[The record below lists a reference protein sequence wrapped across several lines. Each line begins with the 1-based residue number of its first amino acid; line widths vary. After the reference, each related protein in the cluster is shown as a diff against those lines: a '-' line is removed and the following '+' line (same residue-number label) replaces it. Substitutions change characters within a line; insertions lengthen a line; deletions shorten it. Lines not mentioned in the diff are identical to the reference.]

1 VKLLLVED
9 SPRLQDSIS
18 RGLRN
23 SGHLVDLA
31 DDGHRAL
38 AMALAR
44 AYDAIVLDLMLPGL
58 DGMSV
63 LQELRKRGKH
73 TLVLILTAK
82 SSVGDRVRGLRSGAD
97 DYLCKPFSFDELLAR
112 IETLGRRLADKRG
125 DCLSV
130 GDLVI
135 DLAAKTVERSGE
147 PIGLAPREYRL
158 LEHLAR
164 RRGNLVSRAE
174 LEEHLYDQDNQV
186 WSNAV
191 DSAIC
196 ALRAKIDR
204 GRARKLIHTRR
215 GFGYLLGELEQQD
228 VETE

>member
-1 VKLLLVED
+1 M
-9 SPRLQDSIS
+9 
-18 RGLRN
+18 RN
-23 SGHLVDLA
+23 SGHLVDVA
-31 DDGHRAL
+31 EEGHRAL

-63 LQELRKRGKH
+63 LQELRKRGKN
-73 TLVLILTAK
+73 TLVLILSAK
-82 SSVGDRVRGLRSGAD
+82 TSVEDRVRGLRSGAD
-97 DYLCKPFSFDELLAR
+97 DYLGKPFSFDELLAR
-112 IETLGRRLADKRG
+112 IEALGRRLADKKG
-125 DCLSV
+125 ECLSI

-135 DLAAKTVERSGE
+135 DMAAKTVERGGE

-164 RRGNLVSRAE
+164 RRGNLVSRSE
-174 LEEHLYDQDNQV
+174 LEEHLYEQDNQV

-196 ALRAKIDR
+196 ALRAKVDR
-204 GRARKLIHTRR
+204 GRAQKLIHTRR
-215 GFGYLLGELEQQD
+215 GFGYVLDESCQFDSEA
-228 VETE
+228 E